1 MPACDGGLGGRAV
14 VGREGEVGDGGDT
27 KRWLATM
34 PRAPDPT
41 RRVVG
46 VSTSKNVLVIGG
58 HGRVALRTLPLLT
71 KAGHNVEAL
80 IRKPE
85 YEADIVALGARPR
98 IAEMLDFDDAAWDEL
113 LRDKDV
119 VIWAAG
125 NGGRN
130 GVDQTY
136 AIDRDAAIASID
148 AATRAASK
156 PRYLMVSFATSFV
169 HPIDEE
175 DPFHHYVLAKRATD
189 EHLQGTNLDYAIA
202 GPGLLTDEDAPAGM
216 QRFNPNNGVP
226 ESTETSREL
235 VAQVL
240 AHLVDVEQLP
250 EERFIA
256 FKDGQDPVASL

>member
-1 MPACDGGLGGRAV
+1 MAGLVGHAVVARGGGKDGVAACD
-14 VGREGEVGDGGDT
+14 
-27 KRWLATM
+27 W
-34 PRAPDPT
+34 PSAPDLPC
-41 RRVVG
+41 RVVG
-46 VSTSKNVLVIGG
+46 MSISKNVLVIGG

-113 LRDKDV
+113 LRGKDV

-148 AATRAASK
+148 AATRAPGK

-175 DPFHHYVLAKRATD
+175 DSFHHYVLAKRATD
-189 EHLQGTNLDYAIA
+189 EHLQGTSLDYAIV
-202 GPGLLTDEDAPAGM
+202 GPGLLTDEDEPAGV
-216 QRFNPNNGVP
+216 QRFTPNNGVP
-226 ESTETSREL
+226 ENTNTSREL

-240 AHLVDVEQLP
+240 AHLVDAEQLP
-250 EERFIA
+250 EDRFIA
-256 FKDGQDPVASL
+256 FMDGTNPVTSL

>member
-1 MPACDGGLGGRAV
+1 M
-14 VGREGEVGDGGDT
+14 
-27 KRWLATM
+27 
-34 PRAPDPT
+34 
-41 RRVVG
+41 
-46 VSTSKNVLVIGG
+46 STSKNVLVIGG

-189 EHLQGTNLDYAIA
+189 EHLQGTSLDYAIV